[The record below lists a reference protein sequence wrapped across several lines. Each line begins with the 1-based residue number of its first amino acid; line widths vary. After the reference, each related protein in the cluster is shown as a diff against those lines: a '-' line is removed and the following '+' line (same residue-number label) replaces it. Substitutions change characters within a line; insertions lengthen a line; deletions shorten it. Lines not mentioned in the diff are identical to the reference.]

1 MRSRVGSLGRSD
13 WVAGLGQ
20 MRLGEVGQSG
30 RVVAAVCWGCHV
42 EEKLLG
48 AFQGCDRVASKA
60 LQIACTALLLVNL
73 VRALWVSS

>member
-48 AFQGCDRVASKA
+48 ASAGDQLFRSGHYCAHCAS
-60 LQIACTALLLVNL
+60 LG
-73 VRALWVSS
+73 

>member
-48 AFQGCDRVASKA
+48 ASAGAIALRVKLFRLPVPLS
-60 LQIACTALLLVNL
+60 C
-73 VRALWVSS
+73 W